1 MQLCNCAICDFKKKE
16 MEKVSIN
23 KTINLSEHLASPSEA
38 ALSHSSELNGLRLTP
53 HFSLGEVT
61 KSRHTEIYNIPS
73 HVAIENLKRVCAW
86 LEALRLRYN
95 LRYVSGSVS
104 PPELGGVRG
113 GLNEGMPGASSD
125 HPAHTGTPPNLGGEI
140 DTEEPIIISSG
151 YRSPELNKKVGGSP
165 TSNHLTGCAVDIR
178 VAGIEQAMRYA
189 VILMDYADETKQD
202 YDELLIERNRSGGYW
217 LHFAVRPKDNRR
229 KTMVMLL

>member
-1 MQLCNCAICDFKKKE
+1 MQLCNCAICDFKNKE

-61 KSRHTEIYNIPS
+61 KSKHTEIYNIPS

-125 HPAHTGTPPNLGGEI
+125 HPTHTGTPPNSGGEI

-151 YRSPELNKKVGGSP
+151 YRSQELNKKVGGSP

-178 VAGIEQAMRYA
+178 VYGVEQAMRYA

-229 KTMVMLL
+229 KTKFLQK